1 MRNSSKESL
10 YSAQRSEPGLDA
22 RSESMKIA
30 DALNFVIRK
39 FHAKV
44 IFKTGEQFERLQ
56 AVDAELLIEIIARAK
71 LGARKFEMSGGEVQ
85 DFVRGLFDCVHAA
98 CILQEKSARC
108 LLTPFCRQVRVHPI
122 VLDEP
127 AQPFHDGGPRE
138 EIAENVDFAAHF
150 FRG

>member
-10 YSAQRSEPGLDA
+10 YSAQCSEPGLDA
-22 RSESMKIA
+22 CSESMKIA

-44 IFKTGEQFERLQ
+44 IFKAGEQFERLQ

-85 DFVRGLFDCVHAA
+85 DFVRGLFDCVHACMHFTGKKCPLA
-98 CILQEKSARC
+98 NDS
-108 LLTPFCRQVRVHPI
+108 VS
-122 VLDEP
+122 P
-127 AQPFHDGGPRE
+127 ASTGALHRPR
-138 EIAENVDFAAHF
+138 
-150 FRG
+150 